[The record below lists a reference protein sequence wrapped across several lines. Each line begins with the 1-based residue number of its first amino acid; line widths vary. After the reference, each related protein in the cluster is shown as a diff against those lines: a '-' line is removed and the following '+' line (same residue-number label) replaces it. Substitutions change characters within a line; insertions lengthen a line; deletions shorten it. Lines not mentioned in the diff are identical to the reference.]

1 MIFQDHLIV
10 QEDASFEEV
19 EKDYDEVGEGDEE
32 DYPHY
37 DEFDEDGDL
46 IDPDYIEGADSDD
59 NDKIIHPKEEL

>member
-1 MIFQDHLIV
+1 M
-10 QEDASFEEV
+10 
-19 EKDYDEVGEGDEE
+19 GEGDEE